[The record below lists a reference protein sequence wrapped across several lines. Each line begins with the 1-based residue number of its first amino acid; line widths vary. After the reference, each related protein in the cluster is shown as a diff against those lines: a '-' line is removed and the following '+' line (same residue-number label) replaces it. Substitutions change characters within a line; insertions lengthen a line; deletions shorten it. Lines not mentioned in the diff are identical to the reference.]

1 MTQLTDM
8 KEIQNVV
15 LEHIL
20 KLRQIEEETA
30 NLLEDKLDHLIT
42 RLLLRINQNL
52 KGIKGIKGYDVLYD
66 HVENTKGQ
74 YEAFILELDAA
85 VPKIT
90 EPGVLEIFHGIRHMA
105 AEYIETTPIKN
116 DNPITYERM
125 VLISATVLRIKGVWL
140 EQLKLH
146 HKVTPFG
153 NSISK
158 EQYLS
163 QIQRDVRRFFFD
175 SMIAV
180 SHILKESL
188 ELMAAFEEGKKYQR
202 FVKKQVKDIE
212 TLVLRQ
218 KDIIMAQ
225 TMTKSES
232 DMLWQLLEQLTE
244 MHRQCQHVLKEVEED
259 AALTEDVAAI
269 ISMDQMEQ
277 LMASYV
283 SEQSPDINQMMSHLS
298 QVMDD
303 SVTTLSE
310 ILTRI
315 ASEYGEK
322 LTGNLH
328 LAAAEYHR
336 LGVGLGDVF
345 LEGVGALQTDRV
357 YGTEKGKAIAGG
369 IENTVAL
376 KCQSIREKNEQYQ
389 KDKRSHIARI
399 DKSILAEKERLIS
412 DVRTYLEDLLL
423 GQGNACENAYER
435 FLVKC
440 RQLEEKEKKFD
451 LAYMKNDLL
460 FELRTYE
467 ELMEHS
473 LKRLIELEPE
483 KAIDVSEAMIDMM
496 KKSRDL
502 LGYHDIKLIV
512 PKEGDKFEAKKHE
525 VLMAETQ
532 EGFAKGTIIKCI
544 NIGYF
549 RGDIVLV
556 RASVVAAR

>member
-1 MTQLTDM
+1 MLYTDLVDSKGTLSEGIMTQLTDM

-66 HVENTKGQ
+66 HVEHTKGQ
-74 YEAFILELDAA
+74 YEAFIIELDAA

-105 AEYIETTPIKN
+105 AEYIETTPVKN

-125 VLISATVLRIKGVWL
+125 VLISATVLRIKGIWL
-140 EQLKLH
+140 EQLKQH

-153 NSISK
+153 NSIST

-163 QIQRDVRRFFFD
+163 QIQRDVKRFFFD

-180 SHILKESL
+180 SHILEESL
-188 ELMAAFEEGKKYQR
+188 EMMAAFEEGKKYQS

-225 TMTKSES
+225 TMTQSES

-244 MHRQCQHVLKEVEED
+244 MHKQCQCVLKDVEED
-259 AALTEDVAAI
+259 ATLTDDVAAI
-269 ISMDQMEQ
+269 IGMDQVEQ
-277 LMASYV
+277 LMETYV
-283 SEQSPDINQMMSHLS
+283 SEQSPEINQMMIHLS
-298 QVMDD
+298 EVMDD
-303 SVTTLSE
+303 SVSILSE
-310 ILTRI
+310 ILARI
-315 ASEYGEK
+315 ALEYGEK
-322 LTGNLH
+322 LTGNIKLV
-328 LAAAEYHR
+328 AEEYHR
-336 LGVGLGDVF
+336 LGEGLGNVF
-345 LEGVGALQTDRV
+345 LEGVGALQTELVFATD
-357 YGTEKGKAIAGG
+357 KGKAIAEG

-376 KCQSIREKNEQYQ
+376 KCQCIREKNEQYQ
-389 KDKRSHIARI
+389 KDKLSHIEGIER
-399 DKSILAEKERLIS
+399 SILDEKERLVL
-412 DVRTYLEDLLL
+412 DAPTYLEDLLQ
-423 GQGNACENAYER
+423 GQGNTCEGAYER
-435 FLVKC
+435 FLAKC
-440 RQLEEKEKKFD
+440 HPLEEKEKKFD
-451 LAYMKNDLL
+451 LTYLKNDLL

-473 LKRLIELEPE
+473 LKKLIELEAE
-483 KAIDVSEAMIDMM
+483 QAVDISKAMIDMM
-496 KKSRDL
+496 KK
-502 LGYHDIKLIV
+502 V
-512 PKEGDKFEAKKHE
+512 
-525 VLMAETQ
+525 
-532 EGFAKGTIIKCI
+532 KGTCLAIMI
-544 NIGYF
+544 
-549 RGDIVLV
+549 L
-556 RASVVAAR
+556 S